1 MKSKLVQRIETL
13 KAMKDISV
21 SDLVD
26 NLCRAGAG
34 IIGIRK
40 YDNDHAKAARH
51 AYGVALHELA
61 KKITYGFFNCDHDAY
76 INVCRLIHK
85 RGFVDGKRS
94 FIDGKRIDLD
104 IRNQWISALRDRL
117 KVALRDR
124 LKVCSPI
131 FLNDVV
137 NPMIGLGRDNDLV
150 LVYQNHDLV
159 YSANTPYEYRNGI
172 LEIWNR
178 MSENGDFDIVKSRMD
193 TSYDKVVR
201 DIEAG
206 KYADEIKLFYKQLFW
221 LSHYSKMKERE
232 NIISCFHELTQMMER
247 MCANLC
253 KQMAYYLM
261 LCEVFLLDNIT
272 EPDAR
277 SLLLTFVQDMYG
289 SDEIPDTDNM
299 MFGAL
304 AKRFRLVV
312 SERVEMDLMTAE
324 MGKEGKRLMSA
335 LANHWMEFYDIVE
348 MTAMTAEKGRRT
360 CFDDVEAMVFA
371 EKAISMIKGLYPDRL
386 RVVQVLG
393 KLP

>member
-51 AYGVALHELA
+51 AYSVAIHELV
-61 KKITYGFFNCDHDAY
+61 KKITYGFFNCDRDAY

-85 RGFVDGKRS
+85 RGFVDGKQ
-94 FIDGKRIDLD
+94 IDAD
-104 IRNQWISALRDRL
+104 IRNQWISDMRHRL
-117 KVALRDR
+117 KVS
-124 LKVCSPI
+124 SPI
-131 FLNDVV
+131 FSNDVI

-178 MSENGDFDIVKSRMD
+178 MSDNGDFDIVKSRMD

-221 LSHYSKMKERE
+221 LSHYPKMKERE

-247 MCANLC
+247 MCENLC

-289 SDEIPDTDNM
+289 SDEVPDTDNM

-304 AKRFRLVV
+304 AKRFHLDV

-360 CFDDVEAMVFA
+360 CFDDIEAMVFA
-371 EKAISMIKGLYPDRL
+371 EKAIAMIKGLYPDRL
-386 RVVQVLG
+386 RVLHVLG